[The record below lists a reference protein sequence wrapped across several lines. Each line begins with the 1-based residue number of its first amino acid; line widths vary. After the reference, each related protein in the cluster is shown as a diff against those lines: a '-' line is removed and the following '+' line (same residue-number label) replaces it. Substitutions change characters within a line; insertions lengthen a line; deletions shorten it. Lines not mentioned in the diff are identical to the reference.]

1 MSQLDAALAAHRAAL
16 RAADR
21 SAMAQVMSAY
31 QDVLSRLNPLIE
43 LAQQQALADGV
54 ATPAEL
60 FRLERWQE
68 LQRQTAVELERLAR
82 ITGDVTTEAQAR
94 AVRLSLTDDLAVA
107 TARGAQAQATVTAA
121 WTHLPTTAVED
132 LVGLANNGPLRSLL
146 ESFGDDGMR
155 FITDEL
161 VKGPALG
168 QSPRT
173 VARSIE
179 QGLEISRNRALTISR
194 TEMMR
199 AQRSATL
206 RNYQANDDILKG
218 WYWVSAHSTRTCA
231 ACLAMDGTLHPLNES
246 MDSHV
251 SCRCAKRPAL
261 KNLPA
266 RTVEDGETWLAR
278 QDAETQDAILGQS
291 GGMFYRAGAV
301 ALNDFVRVDE
311 SPVWGRSVTDGG
323 INWALAQA
331 GQGRRAA

>member
-1 MSQLDAALAAHRAAL
+1 VSDLGAALAAHRAAI
-16 RAADR
+16 RAVDR
-21 SAMAQVMSAY
+21 SAMAQIMAAY
-31 QDVLSRLNPLIE
+31 QDVLDRLTPLIE

-54 ATPAEL
+54 ATPAQL

-94 AVRLSLTDDLAVA
+94 AVQLSLTDNLAFA
-107 TARGAQAQATVTAA
+107 TAIGAQAQASVAA
-121 WTHLPTTAVED
+121 GWTHLPTTAVED
-132 LVGLANNGPLRSLL
+132 LVGLANNGPLRDLL
-146 ESFGDDGMR
+146 NTFGDDGMR

-161 VKGPALG
+161 VKGIALG

-199 AQRSATL
+199 AHRSATL

-218 WYWVSAHSTRTCA
+218 WYWVSAHSARTCA
-231 ACLAMDGTLHPLNES
+231 ACLAMDGTLHPLSES

-251 SCRCAKRPAL
+251 ACRCAKRPAL
-261 KNLPA
+261 KHLPA

-278 QDAETQDAILGQS
+278 QDAATQDNVLGKS

-301 ALNDFVRVDE
+301 DLQHFVKVDE

-323 INWALAQA
+323 IGWALAQA
-331 GQGRRAA
+331 GRGRRAA